1 MVAGR
6 WTQHPSIVP
15 DCPVCGLPL
24 PHVIVDVDA
33 RSDGGEVRS
42 LELTLQPLDAAWW
55 DAAEQAHPTCGV
67 RMARQRYLASLS

>member
-1 MVAGR
+1 MAASR

-24 PHVIVDVDA
+24 PHVVVDVDA
-33 RSDGGEVRS
+33 RSDERGVLS
-42 LELTLQPLDAAWW
+42 LEVTAQTLDAAWW

-67 RMARQRYLASLS
+67 RLARQRYLASLS